1 MDREAEMIERYS
13 DLATARE
20 AFNDWRRR
28 GYRVALDTPTL
39 TVIVGQLLKPKDN
52 E

>member
-1 MDREAEMIERYS
+1 MIERYP

-20 AFNDWRRR
+20 AFNQWRQR

-39 TVIVGQLLKPKDN
+39 TVIVGQLLKPEDD

>member
-1 MDREAEMIERYS
+1 MTTSYP

-20 AFNDWRRR
+20 AFNDWRQR

-39 TVIVGQLLKPKDN
+39 TVIVGQLLKPED
-52 E
+52 ES

>member
-1 MDREAEMIERYS
+1 MTTRYL

-20 AFNDWRRR
+20 AFNDWQQR
-28 GYRVALDTPTL
+28 GYRVALDTTTL
-39 TVIVGQLLKPKDN
+39 TVIVGQLLKPEDN